1 MLELSSPV
9 NARMTAEL
17 DIGFQ
22 KTEEQFTFLCALHK
36 ALATDMTC
44 FLN

>member
-17 DIGFQ
+17 DNDFQ
-22 KTEEQFTFLCALHK
+22 KTEEQFPFFCALHE